1 VRAGG
6 TCTISGWKY
15 ALVSCGLALAACRP
29 PAGVAPTYS
38 GPPQSIAPSATLKP
52 ADAAQPAAGACAPAE
67 GPVAVLQI
75 NPDVP
80 FPRCQRVQPE
90 QWLRLVNRA
99 HQPAVVRLAGFEL
112 MLEPGEEATIDQPF
126 GTYLEPGV
134 HLVPISVYAG
144 NATLWLDV

>member
-1 VRAGG
+1 VRNLGLR
-6 TCTISGWKY
+6 Y
-15 ALVSCGLALAACRP
+15 VLFSCGIALASCRP
-29 PAGVAPTYS
+29 TAEIAPTYLS
-38 GPPQSIAPSATLKP
+38 PPPSIASSPTLKP
-52 ADAAQPAAGACAPAE
+52 ADAAQPGGGACAPAD

-90 QWLRLVNRA
+90 QWLRLVNKADQRA
-99 HQPAVVRLAGFEL
+99 DVRLAGFEL

-134 HLVPISVYAG
+134 HLVAISIYAG
-144 NATLWLDV
+144 NATLWLSGR